1 MNRLWLLVLVLVLVS
16 MSSCI
21 SSKLIANNM
30 VGSMDDMKTSFFA
43 EESPT
48 YAREAGPALMK
59 MLDGFLVSSPENVG
73 LLSRGAEMNCAFAQ
87 TFLDDHDRTWAQV
100 MYKRGKGYGM
110 KGLSLEYPDL
120 AKALSE
126 GTLDSIKAELKK
138 VDEDD
143 IRLLFWTGIC
153 WGGEIN
159 AAMEAGMMPQLPKVR
174 AIMDRTMELN
184 DNYYFSAVHIFYGTF
199 WAGRSEML
207 GGDAEKGREYFEKA
221 IELTEGRFLL
231 WKFMFAKVY
240 AVQAQKPALYV
251 SLLNEVVNAPR
262 DFDNDSNRLANQMA
276 RTEARRFLN
285 MATDFFPNYVPPKA
299 GDGFVEEDI
308 DDLDLN

>member
-1 MNRLWLLVLVLVLVS
+1 MNRLWLLVFVLVS

-21 SSKLIANNM
+21 SSKMIANNM

-48 YAREAGPALMK
+48 YARQAGPALMK
-59 MLDGFLVSSPENVG
+59 MLDGFLVSSPENVA

-87 TFLDDHDRTWAQV
+87 TFLDDHDRVWAQV

-110 KGLSLEYPDL
+110 KALSLEYPGL
-120 AKALSE
+120 EKALKE
-126 GTLDSIKAELKK
+126 GTLDSIQTELKE

-143 IRLLFWTGIC
+143 IGLLFWTGIC

-174 AIMDRTMELN
+174 AIMDRTMELD
-184 DNYYFSAVHIFYGTF
+184 DNYYFSAVYIFYGTF
-199 WAGRSEML
+199 WAGSSEML
-207 GGDAEKGREYFEKA
+207 GGNAEKGREYFEKA
-221 IELTEGRFLL
+221 VELTKGNFLL

-251 SLLNEVVNAPR
+251 SLLTEVVNAPT
-262 DFDNDSNRLANQMA
+262 DIDTDANRLANQMA
-276 RTEARRFLN
+276 RTEARRFLD
-285 MATDFFPNYVPPKA
+285 MVTDFFPDYVAPTAP
-299 GDGFVEEDI
+299 GGFVEEDV
-308 DDLDLN
+308 DDFDLD